1 MSLQDNGIFNNL
13 MNYNSVEHKAEE
25 TKKQV
30 KPSEKLLS
38 DLKGFGF
45 EMSQLESI
53 LKCQGN
59 QLILSCAGSG
69 KTTALIFKVIFDQR
83 TGWATRVK
91 EVNGNKIRV
100 IDKTW
105 VCTFLKSG
113 ADELKSSLVQWQ
125 HRLHC
130 GDTSSAVQFS
140 TLHAEFMR
148 ALNLMGVTTNII
160 NASTNTSYLRE
171 IVKGYSLQNADGN
184 PMNSE
189 NIRDL
194 EGALTYTR
202 NRLDSS
208 RYKNDVYE
216 ELNIGP
222 TLIDAILRDWKSMR
236 IKNKFCDFE
245 DLQEMLYEECYK
257 KNNESI
263 INYLSKRFNFIYI
276 DEFQDTSQI
285 QYALLKIYGRC
296 AKQVVAIGD
305 DDQTI
310 YSWRG
315 SYNGII
321 TKEFLEDFHPIKND
335 LSINFRCP
343 SNILDCIKPSI
354 EKNKNRF
361 SKDLQSFKKGGKCRI
376 GGYSSYKSMISALG
390 KLVED
395 DVKEGKSVAI
405 LCRVNSDG
413 LIPSLILDKLGGIQY
428 SISSEGMTLD
438 SYVGRV
444 ALGIV
449 KLFTE
454 RSTPIVKS
462 TLSMLTWNNYCINNL
477 MKVCK
482 NNRMSIWDIDKN
494 DLVYS
499 CPEISSRLLTWRKWR
514 ETSGDIQALK
524 LVLQDYR
531 VNVFNKDTQFND
543 VVKSVISSIETLL
556 DYYDYKY
563 VDDFL
568 NELETINERL
578 KARIK
583 KSNAR
588 VRIATVHEFK
598 GKEADSVYVW
608 NDSQNVFP
616 YKGTDES
623 LEDLEEERRVH
634 YIACTRAKEISTIM
648 YIKNKKGM
656 FIDEMNLSE
665 AEVLLEQGSD
675 GFISNIK
682 NKMEYEGNLNKFEEI
697 CSYEEEIELE
707 RDKRYENAENDF
719 RMKYGKI

>member
-45 EMSQLESI
+45 EMPQLESI

-148 ALNLMGVTTNII
+148 ALNLMGITTNII
-160 NASTNTSYLRE
+160 NASTNTSYLKE
-171 IVKGYSLQNADGN
+171 IVNGYSLQNAEGN

-321 TKEFLEDFHPIKND
+321 TKEFLEDFNPIKND

-361 SKDLQSFKKGGKCRI
+361 SKDLQSFKKGGKCRV

-390 KLVED
+390 KLVEED
-395 DVKEGKSVAI
+395 IKEGKSVAI

-499 CPEISSRLLTWRKWR
+499 CPEISSKLLTWRKWR

-531 VNVFNKDTQFND
+531 VNVFSKDTQFND

-656 FIDEMNLSE
+656 FIDEMNLSG
-665 AEVLLEQGSD
+665 AEVLLDQGSD